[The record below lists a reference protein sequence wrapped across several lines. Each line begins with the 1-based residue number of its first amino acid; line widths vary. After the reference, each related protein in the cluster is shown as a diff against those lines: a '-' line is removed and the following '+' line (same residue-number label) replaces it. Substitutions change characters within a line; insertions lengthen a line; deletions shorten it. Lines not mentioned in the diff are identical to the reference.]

1 MLKNIIYIFI
11 LCFSCKAY
19 SVYSFDI
26 NFFSGYTQSNISSS
40 IPEVKQDSSNGY
52 SLGVNSNFIYE
63 KDYELG
69 LNYQYSNSKYIESS
83 EVFANIGAIY
93 DILEESKLSFY
104 FDFLLG
110 INFYRWKSFNWSVS
124 EVNSEYDGSSF
135 IYGFDFGL
143 RSILWQHVE
152 LRLYYQNMALGH
164 KVTYIE
170 LLPTNNQNSGTV
182 TQDNKSSYF
191 LSLGYLF

>member
-1 MLKNIIYIFI
+1 MHAKKYHLYFYIMF
-11 LCFSCKAY
+11 FYKAY

-40 IPEVKQDSSNGY
+40 IPEVKTDTSDGY
-52 SLGVNSNFIYE
+52 SLGINSNFIYE
-63 KDYELG
+63 KDYEIG
-69 LNYQYSNSKYIESS
+69 LNYQYSNSNYIESS

-143 RSILWQHVE
+143 RSILGSM
-152 LRLYYQNMALGH
+152 LN
-164 KVTYIE
+164 
-170 LLPTNNQNSGTV
+170 
-182 TQDNKSSYF
+182 
-191 LSLGYLF
+191 